1 MESMESRKA
10 KESILST
17 PSNHSILV
25 KFMNNV
31 LHALLRSYGRVAVGF
46 SGGVDSSFLLWS
58 ALQALGPDKVLAI
71 IADTPTLPRFEFA
84 SALQC
89 AEQLGARI
97 LVVTP
102 NELDDPAYAAN
113 PPDRCYLCKRRIFG
127 MIREMAAAQ
136 GFEIVL
142 DGTNVDDAMDQRPGQ
157 RAAQELGVK
166 SPLAEAGLTKAD
178 IRAFSAQAGLPTAQL
193 PSNACLATRIPSG
206 TPITRERLGC
216 IERAEGALRD
226 LGFLHCRVR
235 HHGDV
240 ARLEF
245 LAGDF
250 DAVMTKRHA
259 ITQAIK
265 AAGYRFVALDLE
277 GYRMGSMNG

>member
-1 MESMESRKA
+1 MHD
-10 KESILST
+10 T
-17 PSNHSILV
+17 
-25 KFMNNV
+25 
-31 LHALLRSYGRVAVGF
+31 LHMLLRSYGRVAVGF
-46 SGGVDSSFLLWS
+46 SGGVDSTFLLWS
-58 ALQALGPDKVLAI
+58 ALQALGADEVLAV

-89 AEQLGARI
+89 AEQMGARI

-102 NELDDPAYAAN
+102 NELEDPAYAAN
-113 PPDRCYLCKRRIFG
+113 SPERCYLCKRRIFG
-127 MIREMAAAQ
+127 MIREVAAAQ

-142 DGTNVDDAMDQRPGQ
+142 DGANVDDAQDYRPGQ
-157 RAAQELGVK
+157 RAAKELGIK
-166 SPLAEAGLTKAD
+166 SPLAEAGLTKAE

-216 IERAEGALRD
+216 IERAEGSLHD
-226 LGFLHCRVR
+226 LGFAHCRVR
-235 HHGDV
+235 HHGEV
-240 ARLEF
+240 ARLEVP
-245 LAGDF
+245 AGELE
-250 DAVMTKRHA
+250 AVLKQRRA
-259 ITQAIK
+259 ITEAIK